1 MKDYL
6 YAIITSRTT
15 GIIPTLLLG
24 LLIPLSYLY
33 AVVVKTRGW
42 LYDCGLLRQKQ
53 LPCVVISVGNI
64 IAGGTGKTPAVIWIA
79 KYLQSEGF
87 QVGVILRG
95 YRREGHHS
103 VSVVSDGKHILTP
116 ATESGDEARMI
127 AHKATGRSRR
137 GQRRSLCCRA

>member
-6 YAIITSRTT
+6 YAIIMGRIT

-53 LPCVVISVGNI
+53 LPCAVISVGNI
-64 IAGGTGKTPAVIWIA
+64 VGGGTGKTPAVIWIA

-95 YRREGHHS
+95 YRRDSHHS
-103 VSVVSDGKHILTP
+103 ASVISDGKQIWHL
-116 ATESGDEARMI
+116 
-127 AHKATGRSRR
+127 
-137 GQRRSLCCRA
+137 

>member
-6 YAIITSRTT
+6 YAIITGRTT

-53 LPCVVISVGNI
+53 LPCAVISVGNI
-64 IAGGTGKTPAVIWIA
+64 VAWRYRQNASGHLDSKISAERRVSGGGNLAR
-79 KYLQSEGF
+79 LQ
-87 QVGVILRG
+87 
-95 YRREGHHS
+95 
-103 VSVVSDGKHILTP
+103 
-116 ATESGDEARMI
+116 A
-127 AHKATGRSRR
+127 
-137 GQRRSLCCRA
+137 RRSSFGLGRIRRKARFDTCNREWR